1 VEIFMVR
8 FALSSAGWLCTIGL
22 LTTAIPVFALP
33 EGPITQSTL
42 PAPANVEQLM
52 AIGKAQ
58 AQKGDFEGAIGT
70 YRQALS
76 IAEAAHNLPQQ
87 MSVLIKI
94 GLAYSAEASDV
105 EDNKHDYPLAIKLYE
120 QQLEPYQQ
128 ALTIARK
135 IGDRESEALL
145 LGQIGGS
152 YTKQQLTAVFAG
164 QEPAKRLLI
173 SQKAL
178 PFLQQALEIAKE
190 LKDNKFAKLILAEF
204 SLTHN
209 AIADIYTELK
219 QYDNALEQV
228 GLMYIVAK
236 ELGDSTI
243 QRQAG
248 KTESLIYANMK
259 ELYDKPEQY
268 DKYIEV
274 IQKQITIDKR
284 LNEPE
289 PHILQLEAL
298 IASVYKFR
306 GQYAEALAAYQKILT
321 RAEMIHDYQ
330 SQFHALSSI
339 GSIYNI
345 QAKYSEALTVE
356 GKALQLNQIQLKS
369 PINENTVLNN
379 RGAIY
384 LNQGKYDQALVDEQQ
399 SLAIV
404 QKYYEHY
411 AKGMTSE
418 NIREYCLD
426 LSPSS
431 KIHSADICE
440 HPDKPI
446 LGFNFNSA
454 KKAIEEWAGVGR
466 DGMQKEFNNIAR
478 IYSAQGDY
486 RKASENNKISLAIA
500 RELKEPSQ
508 EAVSLINMGA
518 DYITLGQFEKA
529 NEFLKEALKI
539 VNIQGNRPLEV
550 ATRRQLGIIAR
561 EQGDYATALKEY
573 QQALTL
579 SQAMKMRS
587 REAIIL
593 SQIGDVYQSQG
604 NYATALE
611 NYKKALD
618 IQEAIGEPANKI
630 ETLLKR
636 GNLERQLGQPK
647 EALATHRDA
656 LAIAQKIGAKQLE
669 AKAILAIAT
678 DHREQGQL
686 DNALKGYNQ
695 ALEIAT
701 SIDDLNAKPQA
712 LYGIGQLYAQQNQ
725 PDKALTYLNQALA
738 IQQRTGVK
746 PRQAETLSAIGQ
758 VQTQLGKYAE
768 AQTTLQRAYVLAQ
781 TVGDRATE
789 ATALANLGQL
799 ADRQKQPEIAI
810 LFYKQSVNTYESIR
824 QNLLS
829 LAQDQQ
835 KSYAETVADTY
846 RTLAQLLIEQSRIGE
861 AQQVLELLK
870 IQELKDFDP
879 VVRAKVDRNGKTIEL
894 DNSEKK
900 IVSEQDTYIAFAQKL
915 QECEDKNEG
924 CKELKDKRVAAK
936 ADYDKVVQSFEQEI
950 KDRKIKDEK
959 NFLDPK
965 NPLNAKAQEIIQAQP
980 NTALIYTLVTEKRL
994 WIVLATQSEVLR
1006 SFEVNVTQAE
1016 LSKTVAEFQNLTNRC
1031 ELRNCTA
1038 ADTAAFKVV
1047 SQQLHT
1053 WLFPKDL
1060 QTELQG
1066 TKTTPK
1072 IEHLVFALDRV
1083 TRYIPMSALF
1093 DGQKYLI
1100 QDYTVTT
1107 IVSAD
1112 STRSERLPDTS
1123 NTKVLA
1129 FGFSNALPP
1138 DFLKPLTAVVG
1149 ELNSILRDE
1158 TDATDKTL
1166 RFPGRKFLNEQFT
1179 TANLEQYLP
1188 KRQILHIAT
1197 HGEFVGGSQEQ
1208 SYIVLGD
1215 GRKLKISEMLKLYG
1229 LPGVNLVV
1237 LSACQTALASKDST
1251 GVEISSVGNAFFEKG
1266 VKSVVASLWNVN
1278 DGSTSLL
1285 MQEFYKHLAEGK
1297 TKTAALREAQL
1308 DLMTGQKTEKDV
1320 PRGND
1325 ADVKLTQKPGTTRAP
1340 TNQPTD
1346 YRHPY
1351 YWAPFILI
1359 GNGL

>member
-1 VEIFMVR
+1 MVR

-22 LTTAIPVFALP
+22 LTTTIPVLALS
-33 EGPITQSTL
+33 ERST
-42 PAPANVEQLM
+42 
-52 AIGKAQ
+52 AQ
-58 AQKGDFEGAIGT
+58 ASQTAEVNPTGQIKDGRKSKGLRSETVIALGSDDSQETQKAEEGRILQQCRQNQDKNQYEAAIISCN
-70 YRQALS
+70 QALVKFRQLKNL
-76 IAEAAHNLPQQ
+76 IGEAKALGNLGNAYDSLGNYVKAIEYSQQ
-87 MSVLIKI
+87 S
-94 GLAYSAEASDV
+94 
-105 EDNKHDYPLAIKLYE
+105 LAIAHEIKNR
-120 QQLEPYQQ
+120 QLEVATLGNLGVTYNSLGDYAKAIEYGQRALAIAREIKDRQIEGMALVNLGATYDALDDYTKAIDYSQQ
-128 ALTIARK
+128 ALTIAREIK
-135 IGDRESEALL
+135 DRQIAGAALGN
-145 LGQIGGS
+145 LGNAYRSLGN
-152 YTKQQLTAVFAG
+152 Y
-164 QEPAKRLLI
+164 AKGNEY
-173 SQKAL
+173 S
-178 PFLQQALEIAKE
+178 QQALAAAREIKNRQYEGAALVNLGLIHNSLGDYIKAIE
-190 LKDNKFAKLILAEF
+190 YQQQALTIAREIKDRQNEGKAVANLGDIYYSLGNYEKVIEYHQQ
-204 SLTHN
+204 SLT
-209 AIADIYTELK
+209 IAREVK
-219 QYDNALEQV
+219 NRQNEGNALGSL
-228 GLMYIVAK
+228 GLAYCF
-236 ELGDSTI
+236 LGDC
-243 QRQAG
+243 A
-248 KTESLIYANMK
+248 K
-259 ELYDKPEQY
+259 
-268 DKYIEV
+268 
-274 IQKQITIDKR
+274 TIDYEQEWLK
-284 LNEPE
+284 
-289 PHILQLEAL
+289 
-298 IASVYKFR
+298 IAREIKHRRS
-306 GQYAEALAAYQKILT
+306 
-321 RAEMIHDYQ
+321 
-330 SQFHALSSI
+330 
-339 GSIYNI
+339 
-345 QAKYSEALTVE
+345 E
-356 GKALQLNQIQLKS
+356 GKALGNLGLAYCLLGDCAKGID
-369 PINENTVLNN
+369 
-379 RGAIY
+379 Y
-384 LNQGKYDQALVDEQQ
+384 EQQ
-399 SLAIV
+399 SL
-404 QKYYEHY
+404 
-411 AKGMTSE
+411 T
-418 NIREYCLD
+418 
-426 LSPSS
+426 
-431 KIHSADICE
+431 
-440 HPDKPI
+440 
-446 LGFNFNSA
+446 
-454 KKAIEEWAGVGR
+454 
-466 DGMQKEFNNIAR
+466 
-478 IYSAQGDY
+478 
-486 RKASENNKISLAIA
+486 IA
-500 RELKEPSQ
+500 REVRDRQSEGNALGNLGNAYYALGNYAKM
-508 EAVSLINMGA
+508 I
-518 DYITLGQFEKA
+518 DYE
-529 NEFLKEALKI
+529 
-539 VNIQGNRPLEV
+539 
-550 ATRRQLGIIAR
+550 
-561 EQGDYATALKEY
+561 
-573 QQALTL
+573 QQALTI
-579 SQAMKMRS
+579 A
-587 REAIIL
+587 REIRDRQ
-593 SQIGDVYQSQG
+593 SEGDALNSLGNAYYALG
-604 NYATALE
+604 NYA
-611 NYKKALD
+611 
-618 IQEAIGEPANKI
+618 
-630 ETLLKR
+630 
-636 GNLERQLGQPK
+636 
-647 EALATHRDA
+647 
-656 LAIAQKIGAKQLE
+656 
-669 AKAILAIAT
+669 KAI
-678 DHREQGQL
+678 EYQQ
-686 DNALKGYNQ
+686 Q
-695 ALEIAT
+695 ALTIAHET
-701 SIDDLNAKPQA
+701 KESRSEGQA
-712 LYGIGQLYAQQNQ
+712 LGNIGNAYYALGNYTKAIEYQQ
-725 PDKALTYLNQALA
+725 QALA
-738 IQQRTGVK
+738 IVRETKDRRSESKALSGLGNTYYSLGNYAKAIEYHQQALTIAREIRN
-746 PRQAETLSAIGQ
+746 RQSEGKA
-758 VQTQLGKYAE
+758 LG
-768 AQTTLQRAYVLAQ
+768 
-781 TVGDRATE
+781 
-789 ATALANLGQL
+789 NLGNAYDSLGDYAKAIEYQQQSLTIAREIGGRESEGL
-799 ADRQKQPEIAI
+799 ALSNMGNTLVRRGRSELAI
-810 LFYKQSVNTYESIR
+810 IFYKQSVNVRETIRTAIRTLPRES
-824 QNLLS
+824 
-829 LAQDQQ
+829 QD
-835 KSYAETVADTY
+835 SYTQSIANTY
-846 RTLAQLLIEQSRIGE
+846 RALAVLLIEQSRIGE

-879 VVRAKVDRNGKTIEL
+879 VVRAKVNRNGKTIEL

-900 IVSEQDTYIAFAQKL
+900 IVSEHDTYIAFAQKL